1 MAVYIT
7 HTNPPTRPSTFY
19 PVSHTQWTFS
29 KTSNSNYLGISSS
42 VAPNISGKFSGV
54 FTPNR
59 TGNYTFELVAKHE
72 NYDTACHFR
81 IGDCPLF
88 IEFDKDYAGTGRDF
102 GGSCAVLQTVTC
114 PDKDTETYYGQL
126 SRVFY
131 LVAGSSYPLFAGTRS
146 NYTVPQ
152 TDNLW
157 MKLTY
162 TDPSNNTRWITSEAV
177 AGLSGYNAYSQSESK
192 VGNSGQVASSDAKE
206 FNFYII
212 GGACAGGLVIIIIV
226 AVSIWIGCGKENK
239 KGKSSNVDEFSR
251 SRDSSVYDH
260 RRSSRDVKHSGGT
273 RHGSSKSSRGESRES
288 SGRSSRDS
296 GDRSSRG
303 SGGRSSRDSGDRSS
317 RGSGGRSSRDS
328 GGRSSR
334 GSGGRSSRDSGGRS
348 SRDSGGRSS
357 RGSGGRSSRDS
368 GGRSSRDS
376 DSYTSRGSDSYT
388 SRDGGDR
395 SSRDKGGY
403 TSRDKG
409 GYTNRD
415 RGGYTSRDKGGYTN
429 RDKGGYTNRDKDGY
443 TGRDKGGYTS
453 RDKDGYT
460 GRDNSGYTS
469 RDKGG
474 FTSHDNG
481 GYTGR
486 DKGGFTSHDN
496 GGYTNRSGVGYS
508 TRTGGTHGSRASSD
522 RRKHEKS
529 SSRGRE
535 TIQSMTQVCERIYPQ
550 PSFRPSSFR

>member
-1 MAVYIT
+1 MYLCDISIDGNICKNKSMAVYIT

-296 GDRSSRG
+296 G
-303 SGGRSSRDSGDRSS
+303 
-317 RGSGGRSSRDS
+317 
-328 GGRSSR
+328 
-334 GSGGRSSRDSGGRS
+334 
-348 SRDSGGRSS
+348 GRSS

-395 SSRDKGGY
+395 SSRDK
-403 TSRDKG
+403 
-409 GYTNRD
+409 
-415 RGGYTSRDKGGYTN
+415 GGYTSRDKGGYTN